1 MDSQLSVYII
11 ESGHTAYIII
21 ADDDTGDR
29 LNSDRFAVFCKLDL
43 SIVVT
48 GDTTCIIS
56 SCFPF
61 VHDHVKYR
69 VIVIGQ
75 VAGTVKDPCTILIV
89 SDNTTR
95 ILLVAGCH
103 TVVHAVFQDDIR
115 VIDTGDATH
124 IVISYYIIAVGGD
137 RHTVVC
143 TDGFCQIISKSSGD
157 ATHIIRAEHVAVLLR
172 GTAVDHSPVTVAY
185 DAAYI
190 IAFQ

>member
-29 LNSDRFAVFCKLDL
+29 LNGDRFTVFCKLDL

-69 VIVIGQ
+69 VIVVRQ
-75 VAGTVKDPCTILIV
+75 VAGTVVDRRTILIV

-95 ILLVAGCH
+95 ILLVTGCH
-103 TVVHAVFQDDIR
+103 TIVHAIFQFDSDI
-115 VIDTGDATH
+115 VDAGDATH

-137 RHTVVC
+137 RHTIVC
-143 TDGFCQIISKSSGD
+143 TDGFCQFISKSSGD

-190 IAFQ
+190 ITFQ